1 MKNVSEFHQKQQHP
15 VRILQFGEG
24 NFLRAFVDYAVDIAN
39 EENGFDGSVAVVM
52 PRSGKTDRFSKQN
65 DIFTVCLRGQQH
77 GKVCKENRVITSV
90 KTVVSARDEYD
101 TFIALAHEDALEFV
115 VSNTTEAGIV
125 CDANDKFEDCPPTT
139 FPAKLTKFLYE
150 RYTFYKGASDK
161 GLVML
166 ADGIER

>member
-24 NFLRAFVDYAVDIAN
+24 NFLRAFVDYAVDVAN

-52 PRSGKTDRFSKQN
+52 PRSGKTDRYSKQN
-65 DIFTVCLRGQQH
+65 DIYTVCLRGQQN

-90 KTVVSARDEYD
+90 KTVISARDEYD
-101 TFIALAHEDALEFV
+101 AFMALAHEDALEFV

-125 CDANDKFEDCPPTT
+125 
-139 FPAKLTKFLYE
+139 
-150 RYTFYKGASDK
+150 
-161 GLVML
+161 
-166 ADGIER
+166 

>member
-1 MKNVSEFHQKQQHP
+1 MLERSAARQS
-15 VRILQFGEG
+15 LQ
-24 NFLRAFVDYAVDIAN
+24 RK
-39 EENGFDGSVAVVM
+39 
-52 PRSGKTDRFSKQN
+52 P
-65 DIFTVCLRGQQH
+65 
-77 GKVCKENRVITSV
+77 VITSV

-161 GLVML
+161 GLCHA